1 MIFEKLLF
9 LAILIYCFFCGVQFL
24 RGKTSIMEKGLYKK
38 ILGDDLKNNGFYRK
52 VVGVSFIFLA
62 VFGFTVIVLLYLHGG
77 LTKMDHI
84 FINTCFVIE
93 GLDVLYLNK
102 THYKYAIKK

>member
-9 LAILIYCFFCGVQFL
+9 FAILIYCFACGIQFL
-24 RGKTSIMEKGLYKK
+24 RGKTSIIGKGLYRV
-38 ILGDDLKNNGFYRK
+38 ILGDDLKGNGFYRK
-52 VVGVSFIFLA
+52 VVGVSLICLA
-62 VFGFTVIVLLYLHGG
+62 VFGFTVIILLYLHSG
-77 LTKMDHI
+77 LTKIDHI

-102 THYKYAIKK
+102 VHYKYATKK

>member
-9 LAILIYCFFCGVQFL
+9 LAIL
-24 RGKTSIMEKGLYKK
+24 
-38 ILGDDLKNNGFYRK
+38 
-52 VVGVSFIFLA
+52 
-62 VFGFTVIVLLYLHGG
+62 LYLHGG
-77 LTKMDHI
+77 LTKMGHI

-102 THYKYAIKK
+102 THYKYVIKK